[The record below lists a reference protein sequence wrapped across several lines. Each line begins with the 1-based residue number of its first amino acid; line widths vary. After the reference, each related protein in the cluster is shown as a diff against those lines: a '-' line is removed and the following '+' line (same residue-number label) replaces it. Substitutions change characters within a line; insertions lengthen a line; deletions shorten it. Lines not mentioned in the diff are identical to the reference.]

1 MTSTPKQLLVATRR
15 PAGRVMLVV
24 ARLACTRRRDGSQA
38 AAGILS
44 VAGNAVVGIVFQDNT
59 SRPYQASINAGT

>member
-15 PAGRVMLVV
+15 PEGRVLLLV
-24 ARLACTRRRDGSQA
+24 ARLACTRRQNRPQA
-38 AAGILS
+38 AAGIPS
-44 VAGNAVVGIVFQDNT
+44 VAGNAVAGIVFQDNM

>member
-15 PAGRVMLVV
+15 PADRVMLVI
-24 ARLACTRRRDGSQA
+24 ARLACTRRQNRPQA

-44 VAGNAVVGIVFQDNT
+44 VAGNAVVGIAYQDNT
-59 SRPYQASINAGT
+59 SRPYQASINAGA